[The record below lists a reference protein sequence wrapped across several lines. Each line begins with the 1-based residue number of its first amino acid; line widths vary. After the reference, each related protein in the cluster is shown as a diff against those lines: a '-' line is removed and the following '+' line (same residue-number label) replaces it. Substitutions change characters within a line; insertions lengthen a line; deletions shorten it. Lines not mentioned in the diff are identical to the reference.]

1 MAFLFS
7 APRHGVALP
16 ARPPSPDPHA
26 ARQPRAGSEVG
37 ALASGA
43 EREVDDDVEA
53 IAKLEGTAYVAEL
66 KGTSWRT
73 IADAKAQIIQIEHIR
88 SACALKGDPAVR
100 GGKTA
105 RLLCSGAPDCK
116 VFYGLHKSRDG
127 QFRVG
132 NANVLHESCSAQNT
146 PGLKALAGLGV
157 LRAAVL
163 ADPVR
168 RCRGR

>member
-1 MAFLFS
+1 M
-7 APRHGVALP
+7 
-16 ARPPSPDPHA
+16 
-26 ARQPRAGSEVG
+26 
-37 ALASGA
+37 
-43 EREVDDDVEA
+43 
-53 IAKLEGTAYVAEL
+53 
-66 KGTSWRT
+66 
-73 IADAKAQIIQIEHIR
+73 ADAKAQITQIEHVR
-88 SACALKGDPAVR
+88 SMCALRSDPKAA
-100 GGKTA
+100 GGKSA

-146 PGLKALAGLGV
+146 PGIKALAGLGV